1 MLVLVKT
8 EKIREIL
15 ADTIDGYGDNFTF
28 PAKPSYENPI
38 VAIHHINRNHS
49 CMKFETKDG
58 VVSAHPEN
66 PKLDR
71 LAINPPDA
79 AIAFIKVWIHTNK
92 IYGIALLDEKH

>member
-1 MLVLVKT
+1 MLVSVKT

-15 ADTIDGYGDNFTF
+15 ADTIDGYGDYFTF

-38 VAIHHINRNHS
+38 VAIHHLSRHHS

-58 VVSAHPEN
+58 VVSAHPES